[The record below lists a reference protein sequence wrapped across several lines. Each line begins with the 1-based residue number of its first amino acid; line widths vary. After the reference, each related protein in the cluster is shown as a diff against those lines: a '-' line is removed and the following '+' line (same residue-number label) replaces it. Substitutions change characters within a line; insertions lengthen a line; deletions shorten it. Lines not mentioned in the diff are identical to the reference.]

1 MKTMKNLSDSKALAL
16 ALALAGG
23 AVGLSGSAAA
33 APGDDA
39 LAAYQ
44 RQGAGPF
51 SAAAG
56 AQAFTARHRTEGE
69 SRSCTT
75 CHGTDLT
82 TSGKHAKTGK
92 PIDPLAVSVN
102 PKALTDPAKVE
113 KWLGRNCR
121 WTLGRDCSA
130 QEKGNFVTYFQ
141 SR

>member
-1 MKTMKNLSDSKALAL
+1 MNTRTQFSPGKALVLTIAIGTVG
-16 ALALAGG
+16 LAGT
-23 AVGLSGSAAA
+23 AAA
-33 APGDDA
+33 APGDGS
-39 LAAYQ
+39 LATYQ
-44 RQGAGPF
+44 GQGAGPF

-56 AQAFTARHRTEGE
+56 EKAFTARHQTEGE
-69 SRSCTT
+69 SRRCTT

-82 TSGKHAKTGK
+82 KPGKHAKTGK

-121 WTLGRDCSA
+121 WTLGRDCTP
-130 QEKGNFVTYFQ
+130 QEKGDFVTYFQ

>member
-1 MKTMKNLSDSKALAL
+1 MKTNSNRSVGESLAL
-16 ALALAGG
+16 ALAIG
-23 AVGLSGSAAA
+23 AAGLSGSAAA
-33 APGDDA
+33 APGDDS
-39 LAAYQ
+39 LATYQ

-56 AQAFTARHRTEGE
+56 ERAFTVKHQTEGE

-82 TSGKHAKTGK
+82 KPGKHAKTGK
-92 PIDPLAVSVN
+92 PIDPLAVSAN
-102 PKALTDPAKVE
+102 PKGLADPAKVE

-121 WTLGRDCSA
+121 WTLGRDCSP
-130 QEKGNFVTYFQ
+130 QEKGDFVTYFQ